1 MIISVVVVV
10 YGIVSVFSL
19 SSEKWEAAG
28 RKRRNWIV
36 MMCLFGPLAVLLFFG
51 TVRQQIADP
60 ERFVAVDGVAP
71 ADQ

>member
-1 MIISVVVVV
+1 LIISAVVLV
-10 YGIVSVFSL
+10 YGLVSVFSL
-19 SSEKWEAAG
+19 SADQWEAAG

-51 TVRQQIADP
+51 TVRQQIVDP